1 MAPQGCMPSLWLY
14 RRQHILL
21 IYIAILWGSLAQAL
35 QMRLTN
41 SAEPLEGCVEL
52 HSGNDWVPI
61 CGDGLGLVE
70 ANVICRHLGHGDA
83 RVGPFKIRASHRGRI
98 RAAATLRCSE
108 GLSSLQQCRTTWAGS
123 QGCISGLVAWIRCA
137 GEGQLTL
144 PMLLGGA
151 RMRFACEQ
159 QAHRTIA
166 DVATLTAPSESY
178 FAAAVNGDAGTDT
191 DSTLS
196 SLPRSDT
203 SLVAAQKQRRKRLLQ
218 AGVRPLQPPL
228 TQSPPPPQQSRPL
241 PLQARPVGS
250 IALPSSPRRPPFP
263 RPPPSPKKPPQP
275 PRLLPPLKPSRPS
288 VIPPSWK
295 PLSPPSSPPLQQGQP
310 LSESQSPLQSAPL
323 FPLPASPMPQQFDP
337 YARPSQTP
345 VGQQDPPPP
354 PRQMDLAVPPVQP
367 LPLQPFP
374 SAAPRRQTPS
384 WPQTVTPK
392 STPPPLP
399 ARQPVSP
406 SPSAQPRKPPSPRR
420 SPAPPRPNPLK
431 PAPPPPDPRSK
442 SGPVTCKVVLVGSEN
457 ASVSTNLPQIQRAD
471 VQCTGGGAGANE
483 TAVNVTVGG
492 RLLAFA
498 AAWQGVVVSQRP
510 GDEDFGLTFNN
521 VPYLQL
527 QNSVVR
533 DLPYGRGALLQ
544 CANCSKVEFT
554 NVTLTGLRPPANIP
568 SGVIL
573 HGPIHAS
580 NVSYASLQEFHCSDV
595 RDAYGWACVLL
606 QFNTQYST
614 QDTYNITQTSS
625 SFSRAPQL
633 SLVNCT
639 FSGNSVTR
647 RGLHGAVHSFRVATH
662 PVFRS
667 VGLGMVVV
675 AAFDA
680 TSDIPPPAISGGSE
694 AVSTPKPSFVP
705 SSLAVSLY
713 GITATDNI
721 GGYGAV
727 LSVINLNLDSLV
739 VSRCAFV
746 SNIADASGGAISLGG
761 PITTV
766 RITDG
771 TQFDGNTAVHVDG
784 GALFL
789 ANGADTFIIEGKSF
803 FQRNRAEAGTG
814 GAIRSVYPVGSLSVA
829 SMSFFDDNLADA
841 DGGAIALGG
850 LGALAM
856 TGNATVSRNVARRG
870 GAIWVGGATTTVS
883 PGNITLDEG
892 SNFTGNYAIETGGA
906 VAANGGIGQISVL
919 RGSSFARN
927 QAGFG
932 GGAVAVLTGDVGG
945 ILLAN
950 GSTIAQCRTLSGDGG
965 AVLVLT
971 GSLAHLELRS
981 ASTIN
986 DNIADAGSGGAVA
999 VYGNLRELKITFNS
1013 SIYNNNASADGGGIW
1028 ASGGIWVLRI
1038 YAASSA
1044 ANNTA
1049 AGGSGGF
1056 LFAGDGGGP
1065 IDVQVD
1071 GSSWL
1076 LDNVAGL
1083 HGGVASLTASFG
1095 IIRLAGGSILSGNVA
1110 TRGNGGVVCFTPWP
1124 FTGGRS
1130 ERNLLVAFINVTL
1143 SDNHAGGS
1151 GGVLFLVPKSIPQTG
1166 APASTTDPRV
1176 QELTADLW
1184 VVGFANATLE
1194 RNSAGGAGGAVLAA
1208 AGPTSALRVNIVNC
1222 TMNGNLA
1229 GDSTATS
1236 ATATVVVAAA
1246 SPQLQLEWW
1255 RSGVGGAIAVAGLA
1269 NDLGI
1274 WTSMD
1279 VEAVSKAAAVT
1290 VADWSV
1296 INGTDIFNTSDQ
1308 YSTLEDVLAILQGLP
1323 LNPDR
1328 RTCYLAISDSSFSG
1342 DVAAASGGALYLSLC
1357 TALVDRSGFTGNT
1370 AGRSG
1375 GAVAAEAPVQIPNMG
1390 PTSGLE
1396 GRWWYVLQARNS
1408 AFQNNTAGTDGGA
1421 ISTVTTGKVAL
1432 YGCVLN
1438 GNNALGARGGGVASL
1453 PPVSHAAVLYG
1464 AALELESCSLT
1475 SNSAAM
1481 YGGGVFTGTMNAVRL
1496 AGSRFEG
1503 NSALLSGGGAAI
1515 VSTGVMAPSASGVIM
1530 DDGSQPLTFVDIEVI
1545 DTLMAGNR
1553 ASFGDGGALYLSVH
1567 MTATLTRVTF
1577 LNNSA
1582 GGRGGALAAVTAVD
1596 PLGFL
1601 ISSLTVGECGPV
1613 EDLDF
1618 FVELDAVDVFGLTQ
1632 DT

>member
-1 MAPQGCMPSLWLY
+1 M
-14 RRQHILL
+14 
-21 IYIAILWGSLAQAL
+21 SLA
-35 QMRLTN
+35 
-41 SAEPLEGCVEL
+41 
-52 HSGNDWVPI
+52 
-61 CGDGLGLVE
+61 
-70 ANVICRHLGHGDA
+70 
-83 RVGPFKIRASHRGRI
+83 
-98 RAAATLRCSE
+98 
-108 GLSSLQQCRTTWAGS
+108 
-123 QGCISGLVAWIRCA
+123 
-137 GEGQLTL
+137 
-144 PMLLGGA
+144 
-151 RMRFACEQ
+151 
-159 QAHRTIA
+159 
-166 DVATLTAPSESY
+166 
-178 FAAAVNGDAGTDT
+178 GT
-191 DSTLS
+191 
-196 SLPRSDT
+196 
-203 SLVAAQKQRRKRLLQ
+203 QKQRRQRLLQ

-228 TQSPPPPQQSRPL
+228 TESATIPPPQQSRPL
-241 PLQARPVGS
+241 PLQAQPVES
-250 IALPSSPRRPPFP
+250 IALPSSPRLTPSP
-263 RPPPSPKKPPQP
+263 RPPPSPKKPPQL
-275 PRLLPPLKPSRPS
+275 PRLLPS
-288 VIPPSWK
+288 VIPPLWK
-295 PLSPPSSPPLQQGQP
+295 PLSPLSSQPLQQGQP
-310 LSESQSPLQSAPL
+310 LPGSPSPLQSTPL
-323 FPLPASPMPQQFDP
+323 YPLPASPMPQQFDP
-337 YARPSQTP
+337 YARPSPTP

-354 PRQMDLAVPPVQP
+354 PSRQMNPAVPPVQP

-374 SAAPRRQTPS
+374 SAAPRGQTPS
-384 WPQTVTPK
+384 SPQMVTPK
-392 STPPPLP
+392 SASPPPP
-399 ARQPVSP
+399 ARQPVPP
-406 SPSAQPRKPPSPRR
+406 SPPPKTRKPPSPRR
-420 SPAPPRPNPLK
+420 SPAPPRSQPTLK
-431 PAPPPPDPRSK
+431 PAPPPPEPHSK
-442 SGPVTCKVVLVGSEN
+442 NGPITCRVVLVGSEN
-457 ASVSTNLPQIQRAD
+457 ASVSASLSQILRAD
-471 VQCTGGGAGANE
+471 VQCTGGGAGATE
-483 TAVNVTVGG
+483 PAVNVTVGG
-492 RLLAFA
+492 RLLAFT
-498 AAWQGVVVSQRP
+498 AAWQGVVVSQRL

-544 CANCSKVEFT
+544 CANCSRVEFT
-554 NVTLTGLRPPANIP
+554 NVTLTGLRPPANIS

-573 HGPIHAS
+573 HGPFHAS

-595 RDAYGWACVLL
+595 RDAYGWACILL
-606 QFNTQYST
+606 QFNTQYAT
-614 QDTYNITQTSS
+614 QGAYNIMQTSL
-625 SFSRAPQL
+625 FSRAPQL

-639 FSGNSVTR
+639 FYGNSVTR
-647 RGLHGAVHSFRVATH
+647 RGLYEAVHSFRVATH
-662 PVFRS
+662 PALRS

-680 TSDIPPPAISGGSE
+680 TSDMSPPGISGGSE
-694 AVSTPKPSFVP
+694 AVSTPKPSSVP
-705 SSLAVSLY
+705 SSLAVFLY
-713 GITATDNI
+713 GSTATDNI

-727 LSVINLNLDSLV
+727 LSVINLNMDSLV
-739 VSRCAFV
+739 VSRCTFV
-746 SNIADASGGAISLGG
+746 SNFADASGGAISLGG
-761 PITTV
+761 PVATV

-789 ANGADTFIIEGKSF
+789 ANGIDTLIIEGQSSF
-803 FQRNRAEAGTG
+803 KRNHAESGTG
-814 GAIRSVYPVGSLSVA
+814 GAIRSVYPIGSLSVA
-829 SMSFFDDNLADA
+829 SMSFFDENFAAA

-870 GAIWVGGATTTVS
+870 GAIWVGGSTTTVP

-892 SNFTGNYAIETGGA
+892 SNFTTNFAIETGGA
-906 VAANGGIGQISVL
+906 VAADGGIRQISVL

-945 ILLAN
+945 ILLEN
-950 GSTIAQCRTLSGDGG
+950 GSTIAKCRTLSGDGG
-965 AVLVLT
+965 AVLVLE
-971 GSLAHLELRS
+971 GSLAHLEVRS
-981 ASTIN
+981 GSAVY
-986 DNIADAGSGGAVA
+986 DNTADAGSGGAVA
-999 VYGNLRELKITFNS
+999 VYGKLREMRITFNS
-1013 SIYNNNASADGGGIW
+1013 SIYNNSASADGGGIW

-1044 ANNTA
+1044 VNNTA

-1065 IDVQVD
+1065 IDVQID

-1110 TRGNGGVVCFTPWP
+1110 TGGNGGVFCFTPWP

-1130 ERNLLVAFINVTL
+1130 ERTLLVAFINVTL

-1151 GGVLFLVPKSIPQTG
+1151 GGVLFLVPKFVPQTEP
-1166 APASTTDPRV
+1166 PASTTDPRV

-1184 VVGFANATLE
+1184 VVGLANATLQ
-1194 RNSAGGAGGAVLAA
+1194 RNSAGGAGGAVLAS
-1208 AGPTSALRVNIVNC
+1208 AGPTSALRVNIINC
-1222 TMNGNLA
+1222 TMDSNLA
-1229 GDSTATS
+1229 GDSRVVS
-1236 ATATVVVAAA
+1236 AAATVVVTA
-1246 SPQLQLEWW
+1246 SPPLQFDWW
-1255 RSGVGGAIAVAGLA
+1255 RSGVGGAIAVGGLA

-1296 INGTDIFNTSDQ
+1296 SNGTDIFNTSDS
-1308 YSTLEDVLAILQGLP
+1308 YSTLEDALAILQGLP
-1323 LNPDR
+1323 LNHDR

-1342 DVAAASGGALYLSLC
+1342 DVAAASGGALYVSLC
-1357 TALVDRSGFTGNT
+1357 TALVDRSSFAGNI

-1390 PTSGLE
+1390 PTRGLE

-1438 GNNALGARGGGVASL
+1438 GNSALGARGGGVAAL
-1453 PPVSHAAVLYG
+1453 PAVSYTAALYG

-1481 YGGGVFTGTMNAVRL
+1481 YGGGVFTGTLNAVRL

-1503 NSALLSGGGAAI
+1503 NSALFSGGGAAI
-1515 VSTGVMAPSASGVIM
+1515 MSTGVMAPSASGVTL
-1530 DDGSQPLTFVDIEVI
+1530 DDGSQPLTFVEIEVV
-1545 DTLMAGNR
+1545 DTQMAVNR
-1553 ASFGDGGALYLSVH
+1553 ASLGSGGALYLSTQ

-1582 GGRGGALAAVTAVD
+1582 GEHGGALAAVTAVD

-1601 ISSLTVGECGPV
+1601 VSSLTVEECGPV

-1618 FVELDAVDVFGLTQ
+1618 FVDLDAVDVFGLTQ